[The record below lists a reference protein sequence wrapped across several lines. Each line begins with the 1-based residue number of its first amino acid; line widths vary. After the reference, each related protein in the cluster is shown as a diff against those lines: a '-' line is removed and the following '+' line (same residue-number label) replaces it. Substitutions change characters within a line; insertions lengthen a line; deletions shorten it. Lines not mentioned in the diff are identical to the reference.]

1 MHSSISH
8 TRRGFLSASKE
19 EIIVDDTSFKN
30 LATPPKLLIPMS
42 DHPIFPGYSNLLSIT
57 EQQYTKLRDVDEVF
71 TSVITDEKI
80 AND

>member
-1 MHSSISH
+1 
-8 TRRGFLSASKE
+8 
-19 EIIVDDTSFKN
+19 
-30 LATPPKLLIPMS
+30 MS

-71 TSVITDEKI
+71 TAVITDEKI